1 MQDKELNE
9 LSDQSLLSL
18 YKALIPSTSVLEYL
32 GERLDNHGGG
42 KLRQIKEKAASSNEI
57 GYETDKSLLNY
68 KRHLIE
74 LKIFS
79 LKVLEEI
86 NRRELETS
94 DSYDLIN
101 KEIDYNAHQIA
112 AAYIHKSPIVNCKLI
127 NKFKSPFIMIVKT
140 PIKHAINPIIFV
152 KFTFSWKK
160 K

>member
-1 MQDKELNE
+1 MQEKELNE
-9 LSDQSLLSL
+9 LSDLSLLNL

-101 KEIDYNAHQIA
+101 KEIE
-112 AAYIHKSPIVNCKLI
+112 YIESCTEFLDTGTIPNLASVPQGAETLPYLNRNL
-127 NKFKSPFIMIVKT
+127 
-140 PIKHAINPIIFV
+140 
-152 KFTFSWKK
+152 KK
-160 K
+160 